1 MVLSKRTLHRTVIEF
16 SLGLLVFWLVQSA
29 VAQDAA
35 PRTQNGSE
43 AAKPTSSAE
52 EPLSRADLIKAGR
65 KDAASAM
72 RTAEK
77 ALAVESGAS
86 GSDKAVVLRRL
97 VATLK
102 QLDSIY
108 ERQLAAQQEIEALSV
123 EERKY
128 QEAANTFETRDVPV
142 SVSELDTVAG
152 ELETQSARLSTLRTA
167 ANQASAQVEQARKD
181 LAEKRDE
188 LPAEENNEESAPRD
202 AGSDSM
208 RAQAARWELK
218 RAEEALRLRELVLER
233 EKRKLAVAEAAVE
246 LLNRR
251 LILMAD
257 RVTFSDQE
265 LDDRLQQIEKEE
277 LELKRE
283 LKRMDAQQIA
293 SESRLHDAR
302 QRLANAPLNRLG
314 ELSEE
319 VEARRLAKESLEAKM
334 SGLSRRVELLRMWKT
349 AWQRRHAV
357 INGIGR
363 PVEWV
368 AWKAEA
374 ADAMA
379 TLEHDRRAVI
389 LLLQDWKKQSI
400 TIENK
405 VSNSERESGSSVR
418 WLEQQLQSVQ
428 SLVDHLRDQD
438 AYLEKTRALLKK
450 VVESVNGRTEH
461 RSWHELVE
469 LVLDTQLNGNR
480 VRDWGLALMSVWGL
494 FSVLVLVRNF
504 LIGALQRYLERRR
517 NALVGEFFA
526 GVRQTRTLVLLM
538 ISVYASTLLLDL
550 EPVVSGFIRRL
561 TIVAVIFQVAT
572 WVSYLLSVWVF
583 DYLGRKTKRD
593 QTSLGV
599 LSIFNSLS
607 QLAIWSLALLLA
619 LQSFDVDVTAL
630 AAGLGIGGVA
640 VALALQR
647 ILGDLLSSLS
657 IAFDKPFVT
666 GDFIIF
672 DDLLGTVEH
681 IGIKTTR
688 IRSLHGEQI
697 ICGNSDLLNTR
708 IRNFKRMRE
717 RRVAFEIRIVYHTP
731 YEKLVKVPTLL
742 RNAVEAQAN
751 VRFDRAHFKACGEFS
766 LEFEIVY
773 YVLSADYNDY
783 MNAQQAINLMIYES
797 FEKEGIQFAL
807 PVRSLYLQGMPRGS
821 ETPLSVSGLGNGDEK
836 VPAQLRAR

>member
-1 MVLSKRTLHRTVIEF
+1 MLLSKRTLHRTVIEF
-16 SLGLLVFWLVQSA
+16 SLGLLVFWLVQQSA

-35 PRTQNGSE
+35 PRTQNGAK

-77 ALAVESGAS
+77 ALAAESGAS

-102 QLDSIY
+102 QLDAIY
-108 ERQLAAQQEIEALSV
+108 ERQLAAQQEIEVLSV

-128 QEAANTFETRDVPV
+128 QEAAKTFETSDARV
-142 SVSELDTVAG
+142 SVSELDTVSG
-152 ELETQSARLSTLRTA
+152 ELETQRARLSTLRTA
-167 ANQASAQVEQARKD
+167 ANQASAQVEQARKE

-188 LPAEENNEESAPRD
+188 LPAEESEESASQD
-202 AGSDSM
+202 ADSDSM
-208 RAQAARWELK
+208 RAQSARWEFK

-257 RVTFSDQE
+257 RVTFSGQE

-293 SESRLHDAR
+293 GESRLHDAR

-368 AWKAEA
+368 AWKEEA

-657 IAFDKPFVT
+657 IAFDKPFVN

-708 IRNFKRMRE
+708 IRNFKRMKE

-751 VRFDRAHFKACGEFS
+751 VRFDRAHFKAYGEFA
-766 LEFEIVY
+766 LEFEVVY

-783 MNAQQAINLMIYES
+783 MNVQQAINLMIYES

-807 PVRSLYLQGMPRGS
+807 PVRSLYLQ
-821 ETPLSVSGLGNGDEK
+821 SVPQAGEAALSGLDTGGEK
-836 VPAQLRAR
+836 APAQLRAR

>member
-1 MVLSKRTLHRTVIEF
+1 MVLPKRTLHRTVVEF
-16 SLGLLVFWLVQSA
+16 SLGLLVFWLVQAA

-35 PRTQNGSE
+35 PRTQTGSA
-43 AAKPTSSAE
+43 AAKPTASAE
-52 EPLSRADLIKAGR
+52 ESLSRADLIKAGR
-65 KDAASAM
+65 KDVASAM
-72 RTAEK
+72 QSAENT
-77 ALAVESGAS
+77 LAAESGAS
-86 GSDKAVVLRRL
+86 GSDKAAVLRRL

-102 QLDSIY
+102 ELDSIY
-108 ERQLAAQQEIEALSV
+108 ERQLAAQQEIEALLV
-123 EERKY
+123 EQRKY
-128 QEAANTFETRDVPV
+128 TEAAKTLETGDTPVP
-142 SVSELDTVAG
+142 VSELDTVSS
-152 ELETQSARLSTLRTA
+152 ELTTQRARLSALRAA

-181 LAEKRDE
+181 LDE
-188 LPAEENNEESAPRD
+188 RREELLAEENNKENASRD
-202 AGSDSM
+202 ADSDSV
-208 RAQAARWELK
+208 RAQSGSWELK
-218 RAEEALRLRELVLER
+218 RAEETLRLRELALER
-233 EKRKLAVAEAAVE
+233 EKRKLAVAEAAVK
-246 LLNRR
+246 LLERR
-251 LILMAD
+251 LDLMVD
-257 RVTFSDQE
+257 RVRFSDEE

-293 SESRLHDAR
+293 NESRLHDAR
-302 QRLANAPLNRLG
+302 QRLASAPLDRLG

-319 VEARRLAKESLEAKM
+319 VEARRLAKESLELKI
-334 SGLSRRVELLRMWKT
+334 SGLNKRLDWLGMWKT

-357 INGIGR
+357 INGIGK
-363 PVEWV
+363 PAEWV
-368 AWKAEA
+368 AWKTEA

-379 TLEHDRRAVI
+379 ALEHDRRAVI
-389 LLLQDWKKQSI
+389 LLLEDWKKQSI

-405 VSNSERESGSSVR
+405 ISNSGRESGNSVR

-450 VVESVNGRTEH
+450 VVESVNSRTEH
-461 RSWHELVE
+461 QSWHELAE
-469 LVLDTQLNGNR
+469 LVLDTEFNGNR
-480 VRDWGLALMSVWGL
+480 VRDWGLALIAVSGL
-494 FSVLVLVRNF
+494 FSLLVFVRSF

-526 GVRQTRTLVLLM
+526 GVRRTRTVFLLM
-538 ISVYASTLLLDL
+538 ISVFASTSLLHLDPTL
-550 EPVVSGFIRRL
+550 SGFIRRL
-561 TIVAVIFQVAT
+561 TIVALLFQVST
-572 WVSYLLSVWVF
+572 WVSYFLRVWVF

-607 QLAIWSLALLLA
+607 QVAVWSLALLLA
-619 LQSFDVDVTAL
+619 LQSFGIDVTAL

-657 IAFDKPFVT
+657 IAFDKPFVA

-672 DDLLGTVEH
+672 DQLMGTVEH

-688 IRSLHGEQI
+688 IRSLDGEQI

-717 RRVAFEIRIVYHTP
+717 RRVAFQIGLVYHTP
-731 YEKLVKVPTLL
+731 YEKLVKVPSLL
-742 RNAVEAQAN
+742 RSAVEAQAN
-751 VRFDRAHFKACGEFS
+751 VRFDRAHFKAYGEFS
-766 LEFEIVY
+766 LLFEVVY

-783 MNAQQAINLMIYES
+783 MNVQQAINLMIFES
-797 FEKEGIQFAL
+797 FQKEGLQFAF
-807 PVRSLYLQGMPRGS
+807 PVRSLYLQ
-821 ETPLSVSGLGNGDEK
+821 SVPQAGEGALPGLEPGDEK
-836 VPAQLRAR
+836 APAQLRAR